1 MTFPK
6 RASEISPDIASRLC
20 IDGSSFNP
28 TAADGLNRY
37 VGEIL
42 TGFLSRSSPLQV
54 YTAATALYQQYPTKV
69 KAINSRSIYL
79 NNFRGN
85 VSRLLWHQTE
95 LPRMLKQNAIEH
107 KNSPILY
114 SPVPEGMLFPVC
126 PQVITIHDILPIRF
140 PQTYPRIRYY
150 FRYILPRLIAASQAI
165 VAVSE
170 YTKQE
175 IEAYFGEIDKPIHVI
190 YQGYRSDIFKPASIE
205 VQTQVCQQY
214 NLNSFILGVGETR
227 PYKNIRG
234 LIEAFARV
242 KLPDITLAIVG
253 QLNKLDLALQQLPD
267 RLGIGDRVKFL
278 GYVPDTDLAA
288 LYSAAQ
294 AFVFPSLY
302 EGFGIPPLEAMGC
315 GCPVI
320 ASQVAAI
327 SEVCGCAAYY
337 IDPTQIESISDSI
350 YRVLT
355 NEKIQNYLKFQG
367 VEQARKFEKNNN
379 SMVDQV
385 IEILPR
391 SQLT

>member
-1 MTFPK
+1 MTIP
-6 RASEISPDIASRLC
+6 EISPEIPSEIAARLC
-20 IDGSSFNP
+20 INGSSFNLQ
-28 TAADGLNRY
+28 AADGLNRY

-42 TGFLSRSSPLQV
+42 TGFLRRSSQLQV
-54 YTAATALYQQYPTKV
+54 YTAATELYQKYPKQV
-69 KAINSRSIYL
+69 IPIANRSIYL

-95 LPRMLKQNAIEH
+95 LPRTLKQNAIG
-107 KNSPILY
+107 SQRRTIFY

-140 PQTYPRIRYY
+140 PETYPRVRYY
-150 FRYILPRLIAASQAI
+150 FRYILPKLIAASSAI

-175 IEAYFGEIDKPIHVI
+175 IETYFGKIDRPIHVI
-190 YQGYRSDIFKPASIE
+190 YQGYRSDIFQPVPIE
-205 VQTQVCQQY
+205 VQTRVCQHY
-214 NLNSFILGVGETR
+214 HLNSFILCVGETR
-227 PYKNIRG
+227 PYKNIRS

-253 QLNKLDLALQQLPD
+253 QLNKLDPALQQFPD

-278 GYVPDTDLAA
+278 GYVSDTDLAA

-320 ASQVAAI
+320 ASRVASI
-327 SEVCGCAAYY
+327 PEVCGCAAYY
-337 IDPTQIESISDSI
+337 IDPTQIESIADGI

-355 NEKIQNYLKFQG
+355 NDKIRTHLKVQG
-367 VEQARKFEKNNN
+367 VEQAQKFEQNNQ
-379 SMVDQV
+379 SMIDRI

-391 SQLT
+391 SQ

>member
-1 MTFPK
+1 MTILKNSP
-6 RASEISPDIASRLC
+6 EIPPEIASRLF
-20 IDGSSFNP
+20 INGSSFNP
-28 TAADGLNRY
+28 QAADGLNRY

-42 TGFLSRSSPLQV
+42 TGFLSRSSQLKV
-54 YTAATALYQQYPTKV
+54 YTAATELYQQYPKQV
-69 KAINSRSIYL
+69 IPIANRSIYL

-95 LPRMLKQNAIEH
+95 LPRTLKQNAIGPQH
-107 KNSPILY
+107 RTIFY

-140 PQTYPRIRYY
+140 PETYPRVRYY
-150 FRYILPRLIAASQAI
+150 FRYILPKLIAASSAI

-175 IEAYFGEIDKPIHVI
+175 IETYFGKIDRPIHVI
-190 YQGYRSDIFKPASIE
+190 YQGYRSDIFQPAPIK
-205 VQTQVCQQY
+205 VQTQVCQHY
-214 NLNSFILGVGETR
+214 HLNSFILCVGETR
-227 PYKNIRG
+227 PYKNIRS

-253 QLNKLDLALQQLPD
+253 QLNKLDPALQQFPD

-278 GYVPDTDLAA
+278 GYVSDTDLAA

-320 ASQVAAI
+320 ASRVASI
-327 SEVCGCAAYY
+327 PEVCGCAAYY
-337 IDPTQIESISDSI
+337 IDPTQIESIADGI
-350 YRVLT
+350 YQVLT
-355 NEKIQNYLKFQG
+355 NDKIRAYLKVKG
-367 VEQARKFEKNNN
+367 VEQARKFEQNNQ
-379 SMVDQV
+379 SMIDQ
-385 IEILPR
+385 IIKILPL
-391 SQLT
+391 SQ